1 MLGCKGLNK
10 KYCLEKEHEIWID
23 NEVPCKWLFTVLSFF
38 AFYTSRCILQCTFS
52 FEITPPMYCP
62 IKLKICVVV
71 NVIRITCRSY
81 FPTTMYMTNS
91 KPLYF
96 YYVKVN
102 CPWYLQYL
110 TCHFSSL
117 YQSLFRQGTFKQGDI
132 LSSTSSPFV
141 GQCMDIIGTNYFLVV
156 PWHERFNSHHVNT
169 LYLLLESTNGYLMTY
184 QHSFGQNFRC

>member
-1 MLGCKGLNK
+1 
-10 KYCLEKEHEIWID
+10 
-23 NEVPCKWLFTVLSFF
+23 
-38 AFYTSRCILQCTFS
+38 
-52 FEITPPMYCP
+52 MYCP

-81 FPTTMYMTNS
+81 FPTTIYMTDS

-96 YYVKVN
+96 YYVKVI

-169 LYLLLESTNGYLMTY
+169 LYISYLNLQMDTWWHTSIPLEQTLDAEDEELDQPVDSTVSRPLHVVWAHRWYGLCQLIFTW
-184 QHSFGQNFRC
+184 SFLKGRECHNINFTAC

>member
-1 MLGCKGLNK
+1 
-10 KYCLEKEHEIWID
+10 
-23 NEVPCKWLFTVLSFF
+23 
-38 AFYTSRCILQCTFS
+38 
-52 FEITPPMYCP
+52 MYCP

-71 NVIRITCRSY
+71 NDIRITCRSY

-91 KPLYF
+91 FTSIMLRSI
-96 YYVKVN
+96 V
-102 CPWYLQYL
+102 LDIYL

-156 PWHERFNSHHVNT
+156 PWHERFNSHHFNT

-184 QHSFGQNFRC
+184 QHSFGTNFRCRR